1 MIGWPRNANTAG
13 PGLNGMSYRDTATS
27 MPPVLIWMPGSLI
40 VMCRVLSIV
49 SIARRRA
56 RSVLKRS
63 AWPGQ
68 RQAMHPLRPRAAQL
82 NQTRTL
88 TPKTRMPRRSGN
100 NVSVNNFSG
109 SNVSG
114 SKVGSAPLLP
124 LLPWSGS
131 PLRVSPWF
139 DAPGILRRCCRK
151 PLHSPL
157 SSRKATRLTRRR
169 SSMLLRLRR
178 MTSWWMTRPSRA

>member
-13 PGLNGMSYRDTATS
+13 PGLNGMFYRDIATS

-40 VMCRVLSIV
+40 VTCRVLSIV

-100 NVSVNNFSG
+100 NFSG
-109 SNVSG
+109 SNVFG
-114 SKVGSAPLLP
+114 IKVGSDPLLP
-124 LLPWSGS
+124 LLPCSGS
-131 PLRVSPWF
+131 PLRVSAWF
-139 DAPGILRRCCRK
+139 DATGILRRCCRK

-157 SSRKATRLTRRR
+157 SSRQATRLTRRR

-178 MTSWWMTRPSRA
+178 MTSRWMTSPSRA

>member
-13 PGLNGMSYRDTATS
+13 PGLNAMCCRDIAPS
-27 MPPVLIWMPGSLI
+27 MRPVRIWMPGSLI
-40 VMCRVLSIV
+40 VTCRVLSIV

-56 RSVLKRS
+56 RSVLKRA

-68 RQAMHPLRPRAAQL
+68 RQAMHPLLPRAMQL

-88 TPKTRMPRRSGN
+88 TSKTRMPRRSG
-100 NVSVNNFSG
+100 
-109 SNVSG
+109 SNVFG
-114 SKVGSAPLLP
+114 INVGFATPLP
-124 LLPWSGS
+124 LLHWSGS
-131 PLRVSPWF
+131 PLRVLAWF
-139 DAPGILRRCCRK
+139 DATGILHRCCRK

-157 SSRKATRLTRRR
+157 SSRTTTRLTRRR

-178 MTSWWMTRPSRA
+178 MKSRWMTSPSPA